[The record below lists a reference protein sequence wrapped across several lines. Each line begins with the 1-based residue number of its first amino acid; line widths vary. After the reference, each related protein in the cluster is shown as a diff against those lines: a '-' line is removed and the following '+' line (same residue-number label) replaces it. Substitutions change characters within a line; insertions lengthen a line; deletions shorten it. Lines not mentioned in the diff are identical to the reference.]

1 MGSNASLAQDFSTP
15 ELPSWLLAVP
25 FLLAAVVVGVV
36 VWRRRDAWAAREI
49 QAFGMAKGL
58 PDPGEDLGWVTDR
71 IRARLSGRLVGA
83 IAGFV
88 VSVPLIGMSV
98 NRAGMGGWWLLLIP
112 LYAVLGTAFGHL
124 RPVTQKS
131 DRPRVAA
138 LRERRVGDY
147 VTQVEVWSAVICS
160 VLPVATL
167 VLAGL
172 VWARGTSAVSAVVL
186 SVVLAGVSLVV
197 IVVLADLARRAL
209 AQNIQTHGASG
220 LAWAELLRA
229 QMLRDL
235 VGGVSTAGA
244 FGGGFVPFWGVVVT
258 WREYPDWYLPVTF
271 GLVALAVAALLAG
284 LIAAGAD
291 TNLRWARDHTLG
303 DPGPV
308 GP

>member
-1 MGSNASLAQDFSTP
+1 M
-15 ELPSWLLAVP
+15 
-25 FLLAAVVVGVV
+25 
-36 VWRRRDAWAAREI
+36 
-49 QAFGMAKGL
+49 
-58 PDPGEDLGWVTDR
+58 
-71 IRARLSGRLVGA
+71 GA

-131 DRPRVAA
+131 DRPPVAA

-197 IVVLADLARRAL
+197 IVVSRIWLGEPSPRTSRLMARVASPG
-209 AQNIQTHGASG
+209 QNFSG
-220 LAWAELLRA
+220 RRCSEISWAE
-229 QMLRDL
+229 
-235 VGGVSTAGA
+235 
-244 FGGGFVPFWGVVVT
+244 
-258 WREYPDWYLPVTF
+258 
-271 GLVALAVAALLAG
+271 
-284 LIAAGAD
+284 
-291 TNLRWARDHTLG
+291 
-303 DPGPV
+303 
-308 GP
+308 